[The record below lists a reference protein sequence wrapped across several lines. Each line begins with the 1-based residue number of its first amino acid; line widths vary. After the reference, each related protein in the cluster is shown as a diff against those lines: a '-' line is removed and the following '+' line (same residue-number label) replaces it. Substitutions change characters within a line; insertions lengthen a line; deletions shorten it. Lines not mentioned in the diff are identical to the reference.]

1 MRTAMKNKQYA
12 IALWVFLVAFLAGQG
27 YSFFLNKWTTENV
40 RVAVE
45 YYDMGCHSWAPEGTP
60 PINIEIVK

>member
-1 MRTAMKNKQYA
+1 M
-12 IALWVFLVAFLAGQG
+12 VAFVLGQG
-27 YSFFLNKWTTENV
+27 YSIFLHKWTTENMTV
-40 RVAVE
+40 EVE